1 MGTGTKSGSSSVAGA
16 KKRLW
21 LKAWVPHRLEML
33 ISPAWTHAPQP
44 LRRILERLEVEHLR
58 HGGQHNGYLHVA
70 FSQFVLAGVSKR
82 TIRPSIDLGQALGLL
97 ECVPDD
103 EPAGDIRGPNRYRLT
118 YVPAKGQPFPTD
130 EWKRVT
136 QERAEK
142 ILKQFRAS
150 SDGQK
155 SQQKANEKAA

>member
-1 MGTGTKSGSSSVAGA
+1 M
-16 KKRLW
+16 
-21 LKAWVPHRLEML
+21 
-33 ISPAWTHAPQP
+33 
-44 LRRILERLEVEHLR
+44 
-58 HGGQHNGYLHVA
+58 
-70 FSQFVLAGVSKR
+70 
-82 TIRPSIDLGQALGLL
+82 
-97 ECVPDD
+97 
-103 EPAGDIRGPNRYRLT
+103 
-118 YVPAKGQPFPTD
+118 PAKGQPFPTD